1 MLSKH
6 RRVTKSLFDTVL
18 KEGKTLHGNLLYL
31 RYISKSLDKYSHFAF
46 VAPKSVAKLAV
57 NRNSLRRKGYS
68 AIHPLSTSNSVGVF
82 FYKKEAKNASSMDI
96 SNDVVV
102 LLKKANLLL

>member
-18 KEGKTLHGNLLYL
+18 KEGRTIHGNLLYL
-31 RYISKSLDKYSHFAF
+31 RYIPKSLDKYSHFAF

-57 NRNSLRRKGYS
+57 DRNRLRRRGYNGLLPYTTLPS
-68 AIHPLSTSNSVGVF
+68 IGIF
-82 FYKKEAKNASSMDI
+82 FFKKEAKNAEFKDFSIEIGS
-96 SNDVVV
+96 
-102 LLKKANLLL
+102 LLKKANILK

>member
-18 KEGKTLHGNLLYL
+18 KEGKTTHGNLLYL
-31 RYISKSLDKYSHFAF
+31 RYMPKSLDLYSHFAF

-57 NRNSLRRKGYS
+57 DRNKLRRKGYS
-68 AIHPLSTSNSVGVF
+68 ILYPLNTTNSVGVF
-82 FYKKEAKNASSMDI
+82 FFKKEAKNVSSMDI
-96 SNDVVV
+96 SSDVIS